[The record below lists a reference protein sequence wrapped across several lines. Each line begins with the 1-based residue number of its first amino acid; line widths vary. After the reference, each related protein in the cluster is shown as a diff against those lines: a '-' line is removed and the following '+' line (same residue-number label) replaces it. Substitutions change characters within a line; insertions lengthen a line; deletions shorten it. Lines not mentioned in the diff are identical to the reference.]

1 MQQVTLSGGPV
12 YYRQTGK
19 GPPLIL
25 LHGWGGSSRNWQS
38 TLQYLVDIRTI
49 YAPDLPGYGESP
61 PLADAATA
69 ERLAEIVIEFAD
81 TLGLESF
88 DLNGH
93 SFGAAIAAYI
103 AAHWPARVRRLVLT
117 CLSTFRTELERRM
130 VEQAHQQVGMWLA
143 LWQPWMVLWEP
154 WMALW
159 QPWMARM
166 GSIKPIYRA
175 MASRFFYQVPS
186 DESMLREGV
195 ADFLRMDR
203 RTALEGAL
211 SSGSPTLTAA
221 LEKVTSPA
229 LLIGARQD
237 TVMLP
242 SGVAV
247 AARLIPNCRLVWIDQ
262 CGHLPMIEQA
272 EEYHQLLRTFLTE
285 EA

>member
-1 MQQVTLSGGPV
+1 MLSGRPV
-12 YYRQTGK
+12 YFRQAGDSL
-19 GPPLIL
+19 PLLL
-25 LHGWGGSSRNWQS
+25 LHGWGGSSRNWQN
-38 TLQYLVDIRTI
+38 TLHDLSDIRSI

-61 PLADAATA
+61 PLTEVPNV
-69 ERLAEIVIEFAD
+69 ERLAALIIEFAD
-81 TLGLESF
+81 ALGLETF

-93 SFGAAIAAYI
+93 SLGAGIAVYV
-103 AAHWPARVRRLVLT
+103 AAHWPTRVRRLVLT
-117 CLSTFRTELERRM
+117 CFSTFRTELERRM
-130 VEQAHQQVGMWLA
+130 VEQANQQMGMWLA

-186 DESMLREGV
+186 DETMLREGV
-195 ADFLRMDR
+195 SDFLRMDR

-211 SSGSPTLTAA
+211 SSGSPAITEAIENITAQ
-221 LEKVTSPA
+221 T

-237 TVMLP
+237 TIMLP

-247 AARLIPNCRLVWIDQ
+247 AGRLVPENRLVWIDN

-272 EEYHQLLRTFLTE
+272 EEYHHIVRNFLTE
-285 EA
+285 NET